1 MQNNYNGSPIL
12 RESVISWY
20 EIPARPL
27 KHYLEIEKTVLERDD
42 NLFMSLSG
50 ITTKEESFFTVTE
63 SRDLSR
69 TKEYCTRLKTIV
81 TMSLNAKNVNRGVYT
96 FWNVISDF
104 GGLYGV
110 LSVAGT
116 III

>member
-1 MQNNYNGSPIL
+1 
-12 RESVISWY
+12 
-20 EIPARPL
+20 
-27 KHYLEIEKTVLERDD
+27 
-42 NLFMSLSG
+42 MSLSG

-96 FWNVISDF
+96 FWNVISDV

-116 III
+116 IIISIFGYKKAKNYLASQLYKASRSGASDKNPSLTTAQLNANR